1 LKNNNPITM
10 DRQEAIALIYAL
22 TDALRSNTKVQL
34 ICTSS
39 GEIETIP
46 LLNNEVC
53 TEGIF
58 MDL

>member
-1 LKNNNPITM
+1 M

-46 LLNNEVC
+46 LFNNEVC

-58 MDL
+58 MDI

>member
-1 LKNNNPITM
+1 MTM

-22 TDALRSNTKVQL
+22 TDALRGDTKVQL

-58 MDL
+58 MDI